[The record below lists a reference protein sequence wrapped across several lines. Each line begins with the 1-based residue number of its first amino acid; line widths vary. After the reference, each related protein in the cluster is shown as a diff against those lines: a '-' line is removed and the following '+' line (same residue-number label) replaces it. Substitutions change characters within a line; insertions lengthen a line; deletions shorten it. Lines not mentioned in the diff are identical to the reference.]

1 MKRTLFASIA
11 LAALACAS
19 IAVAAV
25 HRISDTFL
33 TAVSA
38 FKDFAKDAFKAV
50 AEKQATQ
57 AVIAV
62 PLVQA
67 KAFVARLVK
76 RERPRTTDGWRMCP
90 SI

>member
-1 MKRTLFASIA
+1 MKRTLFSLIA
-11 LAALACAS
+11 VAALACVS
-19 IAVAAV
+19 ITAAAV

-33 TAVSA
+33 SA
-38 FKDFAKDAFKAV
+38 FEAVKDFTKAAFNAV

-57 AVIAV
+57 VLIVV

-76 RERPRTTDGWRMCP
+76 RERPHTTDGWRMCP